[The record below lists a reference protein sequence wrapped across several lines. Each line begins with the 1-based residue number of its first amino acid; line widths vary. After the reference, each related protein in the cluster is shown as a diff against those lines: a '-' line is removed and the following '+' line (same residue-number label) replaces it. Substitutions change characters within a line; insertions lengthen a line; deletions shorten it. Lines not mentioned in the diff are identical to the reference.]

1 MVSSDW
7 PSHIF
12 EKKNWL
18 PEFGPNG
25 PKSGPKLD
33 FLPISQVWFISFP
46 WDLIQWKLKIFRAQ
60 IWTKVAKIGPKTSF
74 FCHFLK
80 FCALVFLE
88 IADNDSLQWCI
99 TSSRGKTYKVFL
111 GGDQVWAKIRPETR
125 FSTVF
130 SSVIHYFS
138 LELNTVIACNND

>member
-7 PSHIF
+7 PSQIF
-12 EKKNWL
+12 EKKNWWS
-18 PEFGPNG
+18 EFGPNG

-33 FLPISQVWFISFP
+33 FLPISQVWFISFS
-46 WDLIQWKLKIFRAQ
+46 WNRIQWKLKIFRAQ
-60 IWTKVAKIGPKTSF
+60 IWAKVAKICPKTRF

-99 TSSRGKTYKVFL
+99 PSSRGKTYKFFFGGGTRFGPKSGLKL
-111 GGDQVWAKIRPETR
+111 GFPLFFQVWFIMFPWIEY
-125 FSTVF
+125 SD
-130 SSVIHYFS
+130 S
-138 LELNTVIACNND
+138 L